1 MFNYCKWL
9 GGLALVSLF
18 TIGDV
23 PGISPKKVV
32 QAQTPMSAIAN
43 QNPANLIA
51 LHRGNG
57 RIKVIYGETNNP
69 FSAALMEGYQQ
80 SRFFE
85 GITELIT
92 AQFKLPRN
100 VRVILQ
106 DCGVANAF
114 YSSKEHAIV
123 MCNELTNQ
131 AYQLSKQK
139 GYGDEAALKSAVLS
153 TVFFFYHEAGHMLVH
168 ELDLP
173 VVGKEEDL
181 ADQFAAYFLLSN
193 DPSADKSLSGQI
205 LLSAAKVFARQSTR
219 PKKGDFIDEHALNQQ
234 RYYNLVCMVYGASPE
249 KYSGLVAKLNYPESR
264 LNGCRQESE
273 SMFRNWERLLKPY
286 LKQRKG
292 W

>member
-9 GGLALVSLF
+9 GGLALISLF

-23 PGISPKKVV
+23 PSISPKKVA
-32 QAQTPMSAIAN
+32 QAQSPISAIAN

-57 RIKVIYGETNNP
+57 RIKVIYGETKNP
-69 FSAALMEGYQQ
+69 FSAALMEVYQQ

-85 GITELIT
+85 EITEPIA

-114 YSSKEHAIV
+114 YSSKDHAIV
-123 MCNELTNQ
+123 MCSELTNQ
-131 AYQLSKQK
+131 AYKLSKQK
-139 GYGDEAALKSAVLS
+139 GYGDETALKSAVLS
-153 TVFFFYHEAGHMLVH
+153 TVFFLYHEVGHMLIH

-173 VVGKEEDL
+173 IVGREEDI
-181 ADQFAAYFLLSN
+181 ADQFAAYFLLRS

-219 PKKGDFIDEHALNQQ
+219 PSKEIYIDPHSLNQQ
-234 RYYNLVCMVYGASPE
+234 RYYNIVCMVYGASPE
-249 KYSGLVAKLNYPESR
+249 KYSSLVAKLNYPESR

-273 SMFRNWERLLKPY
+273 SMLRNWGRLLKPY
-286 LKQRKG
+286 LKQREG